1 MKNTFQH
8 IVFSMFILISILP
21 LNAHSGEKAG
31 AVSVSPVG
39 GAYVFDNQQDIER
52 EAIAGLGAAYSF
64 TDNWATE
71 IMMNYGKFK
80 HEYFNPEK
88 CCCERDRADGYI
100 MHLDALY
107 HFRPDKKL
115 VPYIAAGVGGVVL
128 DGDHLNEEYAT
139 VNYGGGIKYYV
150 KDNVALRG
158 DVRHVYDLEDSN
170 NNAEVSVGLTF
181 QFGGGKK
188 APESKPAPMPA
199 AASEPK
205 PEPQEE
211 EVVGIDEFEPGPV
224 KEKVSIDLKI
234 QFDLDK
240 SDIRPEYHAHIKK
253 LGDFMKSYPQT
264 HADIEGHTCN
274 IGTARYNFNLS
285 WRRAESVKSYLVKN
299 FGIDPSRI
307 RTFGFGL
314 TRPIADNSTE
324 EGRIRNRRVIVV
336 VSNGA
341 SKDSPPKP
349 AWDRTGIL
357 QDRKDSRVLRDIQMR
372 MERGQLHAVLLSDR
386 PIRDFR
392 AFQLREPHRLVV
404 DMPGKWTSQSKAVRE
419 IENDC
424 IGTIR
429 IGQHPDKLRVVFDL
443 KNGTPAAVSVS
454 PVQEGLLVNV
464 DSGES
469 RISLK

>member
-1 MKNTFQH
+1 MKNTVKH
-8 IVFSMFILISILP
+8 VLISIFTVIWFLP

-31 AVSVSPVG
+31 AVSVSPMG
-39 GAYVFDNQQDIER
+39 GVYFFDNQQDIEK
-52 EAIAGLGAAYSF
+52 EAIGGLGAAYSF

-71 IMMNYGKFK
+71 IMMNYGQFK
-80 HEYFNPEK
+80 HEYFTYEK

-115 VPYIAAGVGGVVL
+115 VPYIAAGAGGVVL
-128 DGDHLNEEYAT
+128 DGDHLKEEYAT
-139 VNYGGGIKYYV
+139 VNYGGGLKYYV
-150 KDNVALRG
+150 TDNIALRG
-158 DVRHVYDLEDSN
+158 DARHVYDLEDSR
-170 NNAEVSVGLTF
+170 NNASVSVGLTF

-188 APESKPAPMPA
+188 VAEPKPAPAPA
-199 AASEPK
+199 AKAE
-205 PEPQEE
+205 PEPEQDK
-211 EVVGIDEFEPGPV
+211 VVGIDEFQPGPV
-224 KEKVSIDLKI
+224 KEKVSIDMKL

-240 SDIRPEYHAHIKK
+240 SDIRPEYHSHIKK
-253 LGDFMKSYPQT
+253 LADFMKSYPQT
-264 HADIEGHTCN
+264 CADIEGHTCN

-299 FGIDPSRI
+299 FGIESSRI

-324 EGRIRNRRVIVV
+324 EGRIKNRRVIVV
-336 VSNGA
+336 VSNGT

-357 QDRKDSRVLRDIQMR
+357 QDRKDSRLLRDIQMC
-372 MERGQLHAVLLSDR
+372 MERGQLHVALISDR
-386 PIRDFR
+386 TIRDFK
-392 AFQLREPHRLVV
+392 AFQLREPRRLVV
-404 DMPGKWTSQSKAVRE
+404 DLPGKWTSRGSKVRT

-424 IGTIR
+424 IGAIR

-443 KNGTPAAVSVS
+443 KNGQAAAVSVT
-454 PVQEGLLVNV
+454 PVQDGLMVNV
-464 DSGES
+464 DSHSEE
-469 RISLK
+469 RVSLK